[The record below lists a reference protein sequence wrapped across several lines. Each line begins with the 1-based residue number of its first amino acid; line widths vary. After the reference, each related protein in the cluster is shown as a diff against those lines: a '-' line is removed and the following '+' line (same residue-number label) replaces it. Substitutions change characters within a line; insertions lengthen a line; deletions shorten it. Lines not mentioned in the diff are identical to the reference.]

1 MVLDV
6 SDKFCPEQ
14 IGVLLP
20 GTGAAGMGF
29 TVTEVVAAGPAQPAT
44 VTLTEYVPEAAVVA
58 GVIAGS
64 SSVEVK
70 LLGPVQ
76 L

>member
-1 MVLDV
+1 MLLAVKLK
-6 SDKFCPEQ
+6 SFPEQ
-14 IGVLLP
+14 TGVLLP
-20 GTGAAGMGF
+20 GTGATGIGF
-29 TVTEVVAAGPAQPAT
+29 TVTEVVAVGPAHPAT